1 MKNDCKKLS
10 IPDSNINLREN
21 DEKVSI
27 DFRQI
32 FNLKQL
38 LGSFLQLIL
47 ISCITLTAQADPINP
62 DLSAYKAQDGLIAK
76 VEGEMLLISWEGED
90 ETELQLKFA
99 INEGVPSIDELLI
112 RPSGGAW
119 RLLATNVTPEFSV
132 VSGVRRVTQ
141 QQTEPLEELGVELS
155 AEKLNEI
162 KWDAFWD
169 APLYIEDEPPPTHKS
184 SIPAAEPFANH
195 LGMPRKPEEIN
206 RSTATFQ
213 ANGCEVRTN
222 GARLEIIFPG
232 VTVGI
237 FSGHLQYDIYKG
249 SNLIR
254 QMVLAQTDHPSAA
267 FKYDAG
273 LKGLPLQQ
281 SARVVWRDL
290 ARHWQEYHFGGPANE
305 QPVVLKSSNRVVAAE
320 MSGGAIAAFPPPHS
334 FYWARES
341 EQNLGYSWY
350 RKDDD
355 ETFSFGMR
363 QAELEED
370 PEFYHNFALYNA
382 RPGTW
387 QRMPVFFYI
396 SPESG
401 EQAIEAALRF
411 THGDR
416 FKPLP
421 GYKVMG
427 HHYHV
432 GMVKRLNER
441 GGFDHRLNDVETMKS
456 IGVNIYGVIDGA
468 RGPGRHDRGE
478 LFLKDLANYYEAAR
492 RQSDK
497 DFLLMPNDENSTGG
511 RPPFLGGHYDLLI
524 SKPLYW
530 RPQRQPNQPVIDQ
543 HPEYGTVYNIGSP
556 SDMMQM
562 SEHANVLLSMP
573 HPRSKGST
581 GYPDAIKDEP
591 HFLHRNYFGLGYRW
605 GMGIDASA
613 IRLGEF
619 RFLKLWNET
628 NNWMAARGLPP
639 KFALAI
645 SEARSDYSDQG
656 KPPYFDAYGMSPVN
670 YLKIDSVPRV
680 DDMSSII
687 NALKQGE
694 YFVTSG
700 EVLIPYYRVQGM
712 GELRT
717 IVAEVEWTFPLDF
730 VEVVWGDGEKT
741 ERQIISTPD
750 LPAFGSKRFEIPF
763 DASDKKWVRFAAWDV
778 ATNGAMVQPI
788 SLIEADKSSDRN
800 E

>member
-1 MKNDCKKLS
+1 MNY
-10 IPDSNINLREN
+10 
-21 DEKVSI
+21 
-27 DFRQI
+27 RQLL
-32 FNLKQL
+32 NLKHL
-38 LGSFLQLIL
+38 SVSFLQLIL
-47 ISCITLTAQADPINP
+47 IICITLTAQADPINP
-62 DLSAYKAQDGLIAK
+62 DLSAYKVQAGLTAK
-76 VEGEMLLISWEGED
+76 VEGETLLVTWEGED

-99 INEGVPSIDELLI
+99 INEGVPSISELMI

-119 RLLATNVTPEFSV
+119 RLLAANVTPEFRV
-132 VSGVRRVTQ
+132 VSGVRRITQ

-155 AEKLNEI
+155 AEKLEEI

-195 LGMPRKPEEIN
+195 PGLDGPGMPRKADEVV
-206 RSTATFQ
+206 RATASYQ
-213 ANGCEVRTN
+213 AESCEVRTN

-232 VTVGI
+232 VRAGI
-237 FSGHLQYDIYKG
+237 FSGHLRYDIYKG
-249 SNLIR
+249 SNLVR
-254 QMVLAQTDHPSAA
+254 QMLLAKTEHPSAA

-273 LKGLPLQQ
+273 LKGLPLQP

-290 ARHWQEYHFGGPANE
+290 AQHWQEYQFGGPANE
-305 QPVVLKSSNRVVAAE
+305 QAVVLKSSNRLLATQ

-401 EQAIEAALRF
+401 EKAIEAALRF
-411 THGDR
+411 TYGDR

-441 GGFDHRLNDVETMKS
+441 GGFDHRLNDVETMKAT
-456 IGVNIYGVIDGA
+456 GVNIYGVIDGA

-530 RPQRQPNQPVIDQ
+530 RPQRQRGQPVVDQ
-543 HPEYGTVYNIGSP
+543 HPKYGTVYNVGSP
-556 SDMMQM
+556 SDMMKM

-581 GYPDAIKDEP
+581 GYPDAIKDDP
-591 HFLHRNYFGLGYRW
+591 HFLHKNYFGLGYRW

-613 IRLGEF
+613 VRLGEF

-628 NNWMAARGLPP
+628 NNWMAARRLPP

-670 YLKIDSVPRV
+670 YLKIDSVPSV
-680 DDMSSII
+680 DDMSPII

-700 EVLIPYYRVQGM
+700 EVLIPYYRVQGE
-712 GELRT
+712 GEQRT

-741 ERQIISTPD
+741 ERQIISTSD

-763 DASDKKWVRFAAWDV
+763 DTSDKKWVRFAAWDV

-788 SLIEADKSSDRN
+788 SLIEADKTTGSD